1 MRRRDFI
8 VLISGVAAFRPLAAR
23 AQQATMP
30 VVGFLNSTSAASWR
44 HLVELFRRGL
54 GETGFIEGQNVA
66 IEFRW
71 AEGQYDRLP
80 ALADD
85 LVRRRVA
92 VIVATGGDAS
102 GRAAKAATATIPIVF
117 TSGGDP
123 VREGLVASFNRP
135 GGNATGVNLL
145 LTAIEGKRLEL
156 LREMVPTAAL
166 IAVLLNPAN
175 AACSAAR

>member
-30 VVGFLNSTSAASWR
+30 MVGFLNSTSAVSWR
-44 HLVELFRRGL
+44 HLVESFQRGL

-102 GRAAKAATATIPIVF
+102 GRAAK
-117 TSGGDP
+117 
-123 VREGLVASFNRP
+123 
-135 GGNATGVNLL
+135 
-145 LTAIEGKRLEL
+145 
-156 LREMVPTAAL
+156 
-166 IAVLLNPAN
+166 
-175 AACSAAR
+175 